1 MSAAS
6 RIEAPNNPACFLCRV
21 NHARYSHVVNTKRVR
36 NHDRAPLSITN
47 KYFWMR
53 ARQRTQRSG
62 TVWTASPSPTWSSRC
77 WGKAHFVAK

>member
-6 RIEAPNNPACFLCRV
+6 RIEAPTNPACFLCRV

-47 KYFWMR
+47 KSR
-53 ARQRTQRSG
+53 KCLIVGLPREIRSKS
-62 TVWTASPSPTWSSRC
+62 VSSREPLPSPSRTLLA
-77 WGKAHFVAK
+77 GA